1 MRKLTQ
7 LRRLVLPPDA
17 GDRGIANL
25 ADLVLLE
32 ELFLTHSNLSDE
44 GLGALAKLKQLAY
57 LGLAATDI
65 TDAGIP
71 RRRLQRLREVDL
83 RCTRVG
89 DEGILVLAALEN
101 LSVLEVDASLV
112 SAMVRK
118 RRAGETTPT
127 AGRSRA
133 LTSPGPK
140 SRQFV
145 ALRLAG
151 GQVELDADG
160 RAIEAELTP
169 TRDDAKLRRN
179 SRPFP
184 ASPRLSSLDVTGVE
198 LSGATLASLL
208 PPTGN
213 SKNFASKIPTK
224 YSAI

>member
-1 MRKLTQ
+1 MDRAQLARIASLPHLRRLSLGWSEVADADLVEFRKLTQ

-71 RRRLQRLREVDL
+71 RLLGLQRLREVDL

-112 SAMVRK
+112 SADGAKALREKLPQLRVVPEALVARAQVEAVR
-118 RRAGETTPT
+118 
-127 AGRSRA
+127 
-133 LTSPGPK
+133 
-140 SRQFV
+140 

-184 ASPRLSSLDVTGVE
+184 ASPRLSSST
-198 LSGATLASLL
+198 
-208 PPTGN
+208 
-213 SKNFASKIPTK
+213 
-224 YSAI
+224 